1 MLAMTKKRQIM
12 IIAML
17 LAHLMGDYVLQW
29 DALARWKGASVK
41 GAACHGAIVLAVTLL
56 FAMLIDPA
64 WWPWALLIGMAHIV
78 IDASWVVFN
87 RRYTP
92 CSGLYGLAR
101 LLTDQTLHIAVILC
115 ALFASGYVTPTG
127 LPGSIGHE
135 VQTQRLWAIALGYVV
150 ISMPAWI
157 FIEFIFYG
165 LINGSAPDF
174 SRVGKYKYV
183 GSLERGLI
191 ATFVATGQFTLV
203 PVVAL
208 PRLVL
213 ESPQYFGNNRTTLY
227 MAEWLGSLA
236 VAVLIGL
243 ALGRM

>member
-1 MLAMTKKRQIM
+1 M

-17 LAHLMGDYVLQW
+17 LAHLTGDYVLQW
-29 DALARWKGASVK
+29 ESLARWKSVSIK
-41 GAACHGAIVLAVTLL
+41 GAVCHGSIVLAVTLL
-56 FAMLIDPA
+56 FAVLIDPM
-64 WWPWALLIGMAHIV
+64 WWLWALLIGLAHIV

-87 RRYTP
+87 RRFTP
-92 CSGLYGLAR
+92 RSGMYGLAR
-101 LLTDQTLHIAVILC
+101 LLIDQTLHFAVIVFALC
-115 ALFASGYVTPTG
+115 ASGYAAPTT
-127 LPGSIGHE
+127 LFSTAVSE
-135 VQTQRLWAIALGYVV
+135 VQAHRAWAIALGYVL

-174 SRVGKYKYV
+174 SRVSKYKYV

-227 MAEWLGSLA
+227 IAEWLGSLA

>member
-1 MLAMTKKRQIM
+1 M

-17 LAHLMGDYVLQW
+17 LAHLVGDYVLQW
-29 DALARWKGASVK
+29 DALARWKGASIK
-41 GAACHGAIVLAVTLL
+41 GAAFHGSIVLAVTLL
-56 FAMLIDPA
+56 FALLIDPA
-64 WWPWALLIGMAHIV
+64 WWPWAVLIGLAHIA
-78 IDASWVVFN
+78 IDASWVGLN
-87 RRYTP
+87 RRFAP
-92 CSGLYGLAR
+92 HSGMYGLMR
-101 LLTDQTLHIAVILC
+101 LLIDQTLHFAVILF
-115 ALFASGYVTPTG
+115 ALFASGYTAPATLVNTAVN
-127 LPGSIGHE
+127 E
-135 VQTQRLWAIALGYVV
+135 VQTHRMLAIALGYVLS
-150 ISMPAWI
+150 SMPAWI

-213 ESPQYFGNNRTTLY
+213 ESPQYFGSNRTTLY
-227 MAEWLGSLA
+227 IAEWLGSLA

-243 ALGRM
+243 A

>member
-1 MLAMTKKRQIM
+1 M

-17 LAHLMGDYVLQW
+17 LAHMVGDYVLQW
-29 DALARWKGASVK
+29 EALARWKGASIK
-41 GAACHGAIVLAVTLL
+41 GAVCHGSIVLTVTVL
-56 FAMLIDPA
+56 FAGLINPG
-64 WWPWALLIGMAHIV
+64 WWPWALLIGLAHTA
-78 IDASWVVFN
+78 IDASWVGLN
-87 RRYTP
+87 RRFA
-92 CSGLYGLAR
+92 SRGMYGLIR
-101 LLTDQTLHIAVILC
+101 LLSDQLLHLAVILW
-115 ALFASGYVTPTG
+115 ALFASGYAAPATLFSTTAA
-127 LPGSIGHE
+127 E
-135 VQTQRLWAIALGYVV
+135 VQAHRPWAIALGYVL

-165 LINGSAPDF
+165 LIDGSAPDF
-174 SRVGKYKYV
+174 GRVGKYKYV

-191 ATFVATGQFTLV
+191 ATFVATGQFALV

-213 ESPQYFGNNRTTLY
+213 ESPQYFGSNRTTLY

>member
-1 MLAMTKKRQIM
+1 
-12 IIAML
+12 
-17 LAHLMGDYVLQW
+17 
-29 DALARWKGASVK
+29 
-41 GAACHGAIVLAVTLL
+41 
-56 FAMLIDPA
+56 
-64 WWPWALLIGMAHIV
+64 
-78 IDASWVVFN
+78 
-87 RRYTP
+87 
-92 CSGLYGLAR
+92 
-101 LLTDQTLHIAVILC
+101 
-115 ALFASGYVTPTG
+115 
-127 LPGSIGHE
+127 
-135 VQTQRLWAIALGYVV
+135 
-150 ISMPAWI
+150 MPAWI

-227 MAEWLGSLA
+227 IAEWLGSLA

>member
-1 MLAMTKKRQIM
+1 M

-29 DALARWKGASVK
+29 DALARWKGASIK
-41 GAACHGAIVLAVTLL
+41 GAACHGSIVLAVTLL
-56 FAMLIDPA
+56 FAVLIDPS
-64 WWPWALLIGMAHIV
+64 WWPWALLIGVAHIAIDCFWV
-78 IDASWVVFN
+78 IFN
-87 RRYTP
+87 HRFAP
-92 CSGLYGLAR
+92 SNGLYGLVR
-101 LLTDQTLHIAVILC
+101 LLIDQSLHLTVIML
-115 ALFASGYVTPTG
+115 ALFASGYVTSTAYPASSGIG
-127 LPGSIGHE
+127 LAGIIGQE
-135 VQTQRLWAIALGYVV
+135 VQTHRLWAIALGYVL
-150 ISMPAWI
+150 ISLPAWI

-165 LINGSAPDF
+165 LIDGSAPDF
-174 SRVGKYKYV
+174 GRVGKYKYV

-213 ESPQYFGNNRTTLY
+213 ESPQYFGNNRSTLY
-227 MAEWLGSLA
+227 LAEWLGSLA

>member
-1 MLAMTKKRQIM
+1 
-12 IIAML
+12 
-17 LAHLMGDYVLQW
+17 V
-29 DALARWKGASVK
+29 
-41 GAACHGAIVLAVTLL
+41 
-56 FAMLIDPA
+56 LIDPA
-64 WWPWALLIGMAHIV
+64 WWPWALLIGVTHIA

-87 RRYTP
+87 RRHTP
-92 CSGLYGLAR
+92 RSGMYGLAR
-101 LLTDQTLHIAVILC
+101 LLIDQSLHIAVILF
-115 ALFASGYVTPTG
+115 ALFVSGYVTLSG
-127 LPGSIGHE
+127 LPGSIGQE
-135 VQTQRLWAIALGYVV
+135 VQTHRIWAIALGYVL

-165 LINGSAPDF
+165 LIDGSAPDF

-191 ATFVATGQFTLV
+191 ATFVATGQFVLV

-213 ESPQYFGNNRTTLY
+213 ESPQYFGNNRATLY

>member
-1 MLAMTKKRQIM
+1 M

-17 LAHLMGDYVLQW
+17 LAHMVGDYVLQW
-29 DALARWKGASVK
+29 DALARWKGAAIK
-41 GAACHGAIVLAVTLL
+41 GAAFHGSIVLAVALL
-56 FAMLIDPA
+56 FAMLIDPD
-64 WWPWALLIGMAHIV
+64 WWPWALLIGLTHIA
-78 IDASWVVFN
+78 IDASWVGLN
-87 RRYTP
+87 RRFA
-92 CSGLYGLAR
+92 SRGMYGLMR
-101 LLTDQTLHIAVILC
+101 LLTDQALHFAVILF
-115 ALFASGYVTPTG
+115 ALFASGYAAPTN
-127 LPGSIGHE
+127 LFNAAVSE
-135 VQTQRLWAIALGYVV
+135 VQTHRAWAIALGYVL

-227 MAEWLGSLA
+227 IAEWLGSLA

>member
-1 MLAMTKKRQIM
+1 VGLNR
-12 IIAML
+12 
-17 LAHLMGDYVLQW
+17 
-29 DALARWKGASVK
+29 RFASR
-41 GAACHGAIVLAVTLL
+41 GRYGLTR
-56 FAMLIDPA
+56 
-64 WWPWALLIGMAHIV
+64 LLI
-78 IDASWVVFN
+78 
-87 RRYTP
+87 
-92 CSGLYGLAR
+92 
-101 LLTDQTLHIAVILC
+101 DQTLHLGVIAGVAI
-115 ALFASGYVTPTG
+115 ASGYTTPQE
-127 LPGSIGHE
+127 LPGAIAVE
-135 VQTQRLWAIALGYVV
+135 VQMHRPWAIALGYVL

-191 ATFVATGQFTLV
+191 ATFVATGQFMLV

-213 ESPQYFGNNRTTLY
+213 ESPQYFGNNRATLY
-227 MAEWLGSLA
+227 LAEWLGSLA

>member
-1 MLAMTKKRQIM
+1 VI
-12 IIAML
+12 
-17 LAHLMGDYVLQW
+17 
-29 DALARWKGASVK
+29 
-41 GAACHGAIVLAVTLL
+41 L
-56 FAMLIDPA
+56 FA
-64 WWPWALLIGMAHIV
+64 
-78 IDASWVVFN
+78 
-87 RRYTP
+87 
-92 CSGLYGLAR
+92 
-101 LLTDQTLHIAVILC
+101 
-115 ALFASGYVTPTG
+115 LFVSGYATPAT
-127 LPGSIGHE
+127 LFSTAVNE
-135 VQTQRLWAIALGYVV
+135 VQTHRMWAIALGYVL

-174 SRVGKYKYV
+174 SRVGKFKYV

-213 ESPQYFGNNRTTLY
+213 ESPQYFGSNRTTLY
-227 MAEWLGSLA
+227 IAEWLSSLA

-243 ALGRM
+243 ALGQL

>member
-1 MLAMTKKRQIM
+1 M

-17 LAHLMGDYVLQW
+17 LAHLTGDYILQW
-29 DALARWKGASVK
+29 EALARWKSVSIK
-41 GAACHGAIVLAVTLL
+41 GAACHGSIVLAVTLL
-56 FAMLIDPA
+56 FAILIDPA
-64 WWPWALLIGMAHIV
+64 WWLWALLIGLAHII
-78 IDASWVVFN
+78 IDASGVLFN
-87 RRYTP
+87 HRFAPR
-92 CSGLYGLAR
+92 SGMYGLVR
-101 LLTDQTLHIAVILC
+101 LLIDQTLHFTVILC
-115 ALFASGYVTPTG
+115 ALFASGYVTPDG
-127 LPGSIGHE
+127 LPGTI
-135 VQTQRLWAIALGYVV
+135 VNKIQTQRAWAVALGYMLV
-150 ISMPAWI
+150 SMPAWI

-191 ATFVATGQFTLV
+191 ATFVATGQFMLV

-213 ESPQYFGNNRTTLY
+213 ESPQYFGNNHTLLY
-227 MAEWLGSLA
+227 IAEWLGSLA

-243 ALGRM
+243 ILGRM

>member
-1 MLAMTKKRQIM
+1 M

-17 LAHLMGDYVLQW
+17 LAHLTGDYVLQW
-29 DALARWKGASVK
+29 EALARWKGVSIK
-41 GAACHGAIVLAVTLL
+41 GAACHGSIVLLVTLL
-56 FAMLIDPA
+56 FAVLIDPG
-64 WWPWALLIGMAHIV
+64 WWPWAVFIGLAHIV
-78 IDASWVVFN
+78 IDASWVHVN
-87 RRYTP
+87 RRFA
-92 CSGLYGLAR
+92 SRGMYGLVR
-101 LLTDQTLHIAVILC
+101 LLTDQTLHFAVILF
-115 ALFASGYVTPTG
+115 ALCASGYASPATLFNTT
-127 LPGSIGHE
+127 LSE
-135 VQTQRLWAIALGYVV
+135 VQTHRAWAVALGYVLV
-150 ISMPAWI
+150 SMPAWI

-213 ESPQYFGNNRTTLY
+213 ESPQYFGNSRTLLY

-243 ALGRM
+243 VLGRM

>member
-1 MLAMTKKRQIM
+1 M

-17 LAHLMGDYVLQW
+17 LAHLTGDYVLQW
-29 DALARWKGASVK
+29 DALARWKGAAIK
-41 GAACHGAIVLAVTLL
+41 GAACHGSIVLAVTLL
-56 FAMLIDPA
+56 FAVLIDPA
-64 WWPWALLIGMAHIV
+64 WWPWAALIGLAHIV

-92 CSGLYGLAR
+92 RSGMYGLVR
-101 LLTDQTLHIAVILC
+101 LLIDQALHFAVMAF
-115 ALFASGYVTPTG
+115 ALFASGYVTPID
-127 LPGSIGHE
+127 LPETIMRE
-135 VQTQRLWAIALGYVV
+135 VETQRAWAIGLGYVL

-213 ESPQYFGNNRTTLY
+213 ESPQYFGNNRSTLY
-227 MAEWLGSLA
+227 LAEWLGSLA

>member
-1 MLAMTKKRQIM
+1 M

-17 LAHLMGDYVLQW
+17 LAHLVGDYVLQW
-29 DALARWKGASVK
+29 DGLARWKGAAVK
-41 GAACHGAIVLAVTLL
+41 GAACHGSIVLAVTLL
-56 FAMLIDPA
+56 FAVLIDPG
-64 WWPWALLIGMAHIV
+64 WWPWALLIGLAHIV
-78 IDASWVVFN
+78 IDASWVVIN
-87 RRYTP
+87 RRFAP
-92 CSGLYGLAR
+92 RSGLYGLAR
-101 LLTDQTLHIAVILC
+101 LLIDQALHFAVILF
-115 ALFASGYVTPTG
+115 ALFASGYVTPMG
-127 LPGSIGHE
+127 LPETIASE
-135 VQTQRLWAIALGYVV
+135 VQTQRAWAIALGYVL

-174 SRVGKYKYV
+174 SRVGKFKYV

-213 ESPQYFGNNRTTLY
+213 ESPQYFGSNRTTLY
-227 MAEWLGSLA
+227 IAEWLSSLA
-236 VAVLIGL
+236 LAVLIGL
-243 ALGRM
+243 ALGQL

>member
-1 MLAMTKKRQIM
+1 M

-17 LAHLMGDYVLQW
+17 LAHLTGDYVLQW
-29 DALARWKGASVK
+29 DALARWKGVSIK
-41 GAACHGAIVLAVTLL
+41 GAACHGSIVLVVTLL
-56 FAMLIDPA
+56 FAVLIDPH
-64 WWPWALLIGMAHIV
+64 WWPWALLIGLAHIV
-78 IDASWVVFN
+78 IDASWVWFN
-87 RRYTP
+87 RRF
-92 CSGLYGLAR
+92 SQSNGMYGLVR
-101 LLTDQTLHIAVILC
+101 LLIDQTLHFTVIVLALC
-115 ALFASGYVTPTG
+115 ASGYAAPANLFSTAV
-127 LPGSIGHE
+127 SE
-135 VQTQRLWAIALGYVV
+135 VQTHRVWAIALGYVLV
-150 ISMPAWI
+150 SMPAWI

-165 LINGSAPDF
+165 LIDGSAPDF

-213 ESPQYFGNNRTTLY
+213 ESPQYFGNNRTMLY
-227 MAEWLGSLA
+227 IAEWLGSLA

-243 ALGRM
+243 VLGRI

>member
-1 MLAMTKKRQIM
+1 M

-41 GAACHGAIVLAVTLL
+41 GAACHGSIVLVVTLL
-56 FAMLIDPA
+56 FAVLIDSS
-64 WWPWALLIGMAHIV
+64 WWPWALLIGLAHIV
-78 IDASWVVFN
+78 IDASWAVFS
-87 RRYTP
+87 RRYRP
-92 CSGLYGLAR
+92 HSGIYGLVR
-101 LLTDQTLHIAVILC
+101 LLIDQSLHFAVILF
-115 ALFASGYVTPTG
+115 ALFASGYVTPIG
-127 LPGSIGHE
+127 LPGSIVSE
-135 VQTQRLWAIALGYVV
+135 VQTQRLWAIALAYVL

-213 ESPQYFGNNRTTLY
+213 ESPQYFGNNRTLLY
-227 MAEWLGSLA
+227 IAEWLGSLA

-243 ALGRM
+243 VLGRM

>member
-1 MLAMTKKRQIM
+1 M

-41 GAACHGAIVLAVTLL
+41 GAACHGLIVAAVTLL
-56 FAMLIDPA
+56 FAVLIDPA
-64 WWPWALLIGMAHIV
+64 WWPWAVLIGVAHIV

-87 RRYTP
+87 RRYTSR
-92 CSGLYGLAR
+92 SGMYGLVR
-101 LLTDQTLHIAVILC
+101 LLIDQALHFAVIAF
-115 ALFASGYVTPTG
+115 ALFASGYVTPTAYPASSGSG
-127 LPGSIGHE
+127 LPEAIVHE
-135 VQTQRLWAIALGYVV
+135 VQTYRLWAIALGYVL

-165 LINGSAPDF
+165 LIDGSAPDF
-174 SRVGKYKYV
+174 SRVGKYKVV

-191 ATFVATGQFTLV
+191 ATFVATGQFMLV

-213 ESPQYFGNNRTTLY
+213 ESPQYFGSNRTTLY
-227 MAEWLGSLA
+227 IAEWLGSLA

>member
-1 MLAMTKKRQIM
+1 M

-41 GAACHGAIVLAVTLL
+41 GAACHGLIVSAVTLL
-56 FAMLIDPA
+56 FAVLIDPA
-64 WWPWALLIGMAHIV
+64 WWPWALLIGLAHIV

-87 RRYTP
+87 RRFTP
-92 CSGLYGLAR
+92 RSGLYGLVR
-101 LLTDQTLHIAVILC
+101 LLTDQTLHFAVILF
-115 ALFASGYVTPTG
+115 ALFASGYATPAT
-127 LPGSIGHE
+127 LFSTAVNE
-135 VQTQRLWAIALGYVV
+135 VQTHRAWAIALGYAL

-227 MAEWLGSLA
+227 IAEWLGSLA

-243 ALGRM
+243 ALGQL

>member
-1 MLAMTKKRQIM
+1 M

-41 GAACHGAIVLAVTLL
+41 GAACHGSIVAAVTLL
-56 FAMLIDPA
+56 FAVLIDAA
-64 WWPWALLIGMAHIV
+64 WWPWALLIGAAHIA
-78 IDASWVVFN
+78 IDCCWVVFN
-87 RRYTP
+87 RRYAP
-92 CSGLYGLAR
+92 RSGMYGLAR
-101 LLTDQTLHIAVILC
+101 LLIDQSLHLTVILF
-115 ALFASGYVTPTG
+115 ALFASGYVTPIG
-127 LPGSIGHE
+127 LAGIIGHE
-135 VQTQRLWAIALGYVV
+135 IQTQRMWVIALGYVL

-213 ESPQYFGNNRTTLY
+213 ESPQYFGNNRSTLY

>member
-1 MLAMTKKRQIM
+1 M

-29 DALARWKGASVK
+29 DTLARWKGTAVK
-41 GAACHGAIVLAVTLL
+41 GAACHGLIVSAVTLL

-64 WWPWALLIGMAHIV
+64 WWPWALLIGLAHIA
-78 IDASWVVFN
+78 IDCSWVMFN
-87 RRYTP
+87 RRFAP
-92 CSGLYGLAR
+92 NNGMYGLVR
-101 LLTDQTLHIAVILC
+101 LLIDQSLHFAVIAF
-115 ALFASGYVTPTG
+115 ALFASGYVTPTACPASSGIG
-127 LPGSIGHE
+127 LPGAIVCE
-135 VQTQRLWAIALGYVV
+135 VQTHRLWAIALGYVL
-150 ISMPAWI
+150 ISMPTWI

-213 ESPQYFGNNRTTLY
+213 ESPQYFGSNHSTLY
-227 MAEWLGSLA
+227 IAEWLGSLA

>member
-1 MLAMTKKRQIM
+1 M
-12 IIAML
+12 
-17 LAHLMGDYVLQW
+17 
-29 DALARWKGASVK
+29 
-41 GAACHGAIVLAVTLL
+41 
-56 FAMLIDPA
+56 
-64 WWPWALLIGMAHIV
+64 
-78 IDASWVVFN
+78 
-87 RRYTP
+87 
-92 CSGLYGLAR
+92 YGLVR
-101 LLTDQTLHIAVILC
+101 LLTDQTLHFVVILC
-115 ALFASGYVTPTG
+115 ALFASGYAAPATLFSTAV
-127 LPGSIGHE
+127 SE
-135 VQTQRLWAIALGYVV
+135 VQTHRTWAIALGYVL

-213 ESPQYFGNNRTTLY
+213 ESPQYFGNNRTMLY
-227 MAEWLGSLA
+227 IAEWLGSLA